1 VFCVKILLVQ
11 PAPFEPGRI
20 GLENSLWL
28 SEPVALTQLAA
39 MVPDHEIRILD
50 MRLEPDLV
58 LNDTLLAFRP
68 DVVGVTSMTT
78 DCYQALAVLTI
89 AKGTLGMRVF
99 TLLGGHHPTLAPH
112 DFEHEHVDAVCI
124 GEGEDTF
131 AELVGHLAG
140 GGDRTALDAIA
151 GLHFRG
157 VEGRYRTTAK
167 RAQNRELD
175 TFPPPARHL
184 IPERY
189 RREYFFFIAGPMAS
203 MQTSRGCSFDCNF
216 CAIWEFYER
225 RTRFLSARAICD
237 RLERMPERFVFFL
250 DDNFLTSRKRIEAL
264 CDEIERRKIDKYY
277 LTQGR
282 TDFIAENPDLM
293 RRLRDCGLM
302 MVLSGYE
309 SNDDDALAALRK
321 KNTYDRNVRAAK
333 ILGDLGIVSTGIFMV
348 RPEFDAADFDNLW
361 AVINEMK
368 IMIPLLTVLTPL
380 PGTQLWQQR
389 QHELLTRD
397 VRMFDLLHAVMETKL
412 PRAEFYRLFASHN
425 SRVDVDRMW
434 RLVYEFIRAR
444 PKLFARVLPGM
455 VRFRRRQNRY
465 RPILENS
472 ESHLRDELGT
482 IGPAARKRV
491 GLPVLGASA

>member
-1 VFCVKILLVQ
+1 MKILLVQ

-39 MVPDHEIRILD
+39 MVPEHEVRILD
-50 MRLEPDLV
+50 MRLEQDLV

-68 DVVGVTSMTT
+68 DLVGVTSMTT

-89 AKGTLGMRVF
+89 AKGTLGKGVF
-99 TLLGGHHPTLAPH
+99 TILGGHHPTLAPH
-112 DFEHEHVDAVCI
+112 DFEHEVVDAICI

-131 AELVGHLAG
+131 AELVAHLAAQRDRCELG
-140 GGDRTALDAIA
+140 AINGLHYRGGD
-151 GLHFRG
+151 
-157 VEGRYRTTAK
+157 GRYHTTAK

-189 RREYFFFIAGPMAS
+189 RKEYFFFIAGPMAS

-225 RTRFLSARAICD
+225 RTRFLSAQAICD
-237 RLERMPERFVFFL
+237 RLERIPERFVFFL
-250 DDNFLTSRKRIEAL
+250 DDNFLTSRKRLEAL
-264 CDEIERRKIDKYY
+264 CDEIERRKIDKYF

-293 RRLRDCGLM
+293 KRLRDCGLM

-309 SNDDDALAALRK
+309 SNDDNALEALRK
-321 KNTYDRNVRAAK
+321 KNTFDCNVKAAK
-333 ILGDLGIVSTGIFMV
+333 LLGDLGIVSTGIFMV
-348 RPEFDAADFDNLW
+348 RPEFTADDFEKLW

-368 IMIPLLTVLTPL
+368 IMIPLLTILTPL

-389 QHELLTRD
+389 QHTLLTRD
-397 VRMFDLLHAVMETKL
+397 VRFFDLLHAVTETKL
-412 PRAEFYRLFASHN
+412 PREEFYRLFAMHN
-425 SRVDVDRMW
+425 SKVDIDRMW
-434 RLVYEFIRAR
+434 QLTYNFIRAR
-444 PKLFARVLPGM
+444 PKLFARALPGM
-455 VRFRRRQNRY
+455 IRFRMRQNRY
-465 RPILENS
+465 RPILEDA

-482 IGPAARKRV
+482 IGKPSKRRV
-491 GLPVLGASA
+491 ELPVVREGASA